1 MDAIWGDKFPKWARS
16 QMTNAWSFLEQLDV
30 VWFLTAVYLVVSL
43 VGCSSL
49 LSNRVILK
57 EWNTTI
63 RYNLWGAPRQQS
75 TALESAR
82 WLSPAKCRV
91 MMLLD
96 ARSSKFCTWDLMHE
110 LPKLPKP
117 QAAQWDLPTSGHLPW
132 AFIQIKLNQD
142 FLISSKSDSTS
153 VTRCCTQNLH
163 PCRPCQSFLSFGM
176 LCSTGKQQRLVNLFF
191 G

>member
-96 ARSSKFCTWDLMHE
+96 ARSSKLVLHLRSDAWASEASKASGRSSETFQ
-110 LPKLPKP
+110 P
-117 QAAQWDLPTSGHLPW
+117 QAVYLEHLY
-132 AFIQIKLNQD
+132 FLYKSRFLD
-142 FLISSKSDSTS
+142 F
-153 VTRCCTQNLH
+153 
-163 PCRPCQSFLSFGM
+163 F
-176 LCSTGKQQRLVNLFF
+176 
-191 G
+191 